1 MTRIPEALPNAP
13 SKPPSKPFPDHP
25 SENAACPDSHP
36 GSHLSESLLRNTFGT
51 CHASRRLSRKTPS
64 KYALCPR
71 SPAESHPESTFETD
85 PSVLPS
91 ESATC
96 PRIPPSRENPSGC
109 RPSLP
114 PVLSAEAETTHPPE
128 VFRESHVPP
137 SA

>member
-1 MTRIPEALPNAP
+1 RNA
-13 SKPPSKPFPDHP
+13 
-25 SENAACPDSHP
+25 
-36 GSHLSESLLRNTFGT
+36 FGT

-114 PVLSAEAETTHPPE
+114 PVPSAEAATPPPPE
-128 VFRESHVPP
+128 HSANAPRVPAALLP
-137 SA
+137 HRIPEKSNKMFETSKIHRNSSFNQKNPKLILSVSY